1 MKQKNKA
8 VTLHEVRLLFENKF
22 PELLAGAVDS
32 PDEASFRQKIDAYLS
47 DASWNAEGV
56 RVVRRLLE
64 YDGRVIHELSVGE
77 DVKVETL
84 ALLWRFLS
92 GRIGE
97 DEISPD
103 FALEL
108 YHQFSRLHDG
118 PSGVPEKEDVLRWMR
133 RWPDGLNEQ
142 VRAIR
147 EANKERIMALLV
159 RKIEHRPASS
169 GRYVFPEGCS
179 EAEKLGWVSRW
190 WGEARFHLSMAV
202 KSATELNR
210 MLDGTL
216 SGETLRIYQQAQ
228 EKGIPVF
235 VTPYYL
241 SLLNPTGKGYDD
253 AAIRSYVIYSS
264 RLVETFGG
272 IRAWEREDIVE
283 EGKPNVAGWL
293 LPGGHN
299 IHRRYPEVAILIPDT
314 MGRACGGLCASCQRM
329 YDFQSRR
336 LNFELEKLKP
346 KENWN
351 TRLRKLMDY
360 FEHDTQIRDILI
372 TGGDALMSRNATLR
386 NILDAV
392 CKMAVRKRQA
402 NLSRPDG
409 EKYAELQRVRLGTR
423 LPVYLPM
430 RVDDELLDIL
440 RDFRQKAVEAG
451 ITQLFVQTH
460 FQSPLEVTPESREA
474 IRRILSTGWAVTNQL
489 VYNVAASRRG
499 HTAKLRKVLNSLG
512 VICYYTFTV
521 KGFEENYEVF
531 APNARSLQE
540 SAEEKAWGRLAP
552 EAEHDFLESLDGAPN
567 KAVAVRQFCA
577 AHDVPFL
584 ATDRSVLNL
593 PGIGKS
599 MSFAL
604 VGVDAKGR
612 RILRFDHDRTRR
624 HSPIIDRV
632 HEVYIRENKPVYRY
646 LLQLQDMGEDMGEYE
661 TLWAYTEGETERRF
675 PFFEYPVP
683 DFSVTSR
690 YTNLDVGVVEH
701 RYLRGVLA
709 LQIRDLRLVLP
720 LHLVKLFAVT
730 VLRSLNFLMEFVNVL
745 LSVCHK
751 LAQLSVVLLHLLQF
765 STT

>member
-97 DEISPD
+97 DEVSPD

-108 YHQFSRLHDG
+108 YHQFSRLHAA

-133 RWPDGLNEQ
+133 HWPDGLNEQ

-169 GRYVFPEGCS
+169 GRYVFPEECN
-179 EAEKLGWVSRW
+179 EAEKLGWVRRW

-202 KSATELNR
+202 KSAAELNR

-440 RDFRQKAVEAG
+440 RDFRQKAAEAG

-661 TLWAYTEGETERRF
+661 TLWAYIEGETERRF

-690 YTNLDVGVVEH
+690 YTNLDVGEDEV
-701 RYLRGVLA
+701 
-709 LQIRDLRLVLP
+709 RDLRP
-720 LHLVKLFAVT
+720 DW
-730 VLRSLNFLMEFVNVL
+730 
-745 LSVCHK
+745 
-751 LAQLSVVLLHLLQF
+751 
-765 STT
+765 

>member
-612 RILRFDHDRTRR
+612 RILRYDHDRTRR

-690 YTNLDVGVVEH
+690 YTNLDVGEDEV
-701 RYLRGVLA
+701 
-709 LQIRDLRLVLP
+709 RDLRP
-720 LHLVKLFAVT
+720 DW
-730 VLRSLNFLMEFVNVL
+730 
-745 LSVCHK
+745 
-751 LAQLSVVLLHLLQF
+751 
-765 STT
+765 

>member
-402 NLSRPDG
+402 NLSRPNG

-567 KAVAVRQFCA
+567 KDVAVRQFCA

-690 YTNLDVGVVEH
+690 YTNLDVGEDEV
-701 RYLRGVLA
+701 
-709 LQIRDLRLVLP
+709 RDLRP
-720 LHLVKLFAVT
+720 DW
-730 VLRSLNFLMEFVNVL
+730 
-745 LSVCHK
+745 
-751 LAQLSVVLLHLLQF
+751 
-765 STT
+765 

>member
-169 GRYVFPEGCS
+169 GRYVFLEGCS

-690 YTNLDVGVVEH
+690 YTNLDVGEDEV
-701 RYLRGVLA
+701 
-709 LQIRDLRLVLP
+709 RDLRP
-720 LHLVKLFAVT
+720 DW
-730 VLRSLNFLMEFVNVL
+730 
-745 LSVCHK
+745 
-751 LAQLSVVLLHLLQF
+751 
-765 STT
+765 

>member
-64 YDGRVIHELSVGE
+64 YDGRVVHELSVGE

-97 DEISPD
+97 DEISLD

-169 GRYVFPEGCS
+169 GRYVFSEGCS
-179 EAEKLGWVSRW
+179 EAEKLGWVRRW

-202 KSATELNR
+202 KSAAELNR

-264 RLVETFGG
+264 RLVETFGS

-440 RDFRQKAVEAG
+440 RDFRQKAAEAG

-552 EAEHDFLESLDGAPN
+552 EAEHDFLEILDGAPN

-690 YTNLDVGVVEH
+690 YTNLDVGEDEV
-701 RYLRGVLA
+701 
-709 LQIRDLRLVLP
+709 RDLRP
-720 LHLVKLFAVT
+720 DW
-730 VLRSLNFLMEFVNVL
+730 
-745 LSVCHK
+745 
-751 LAQLSVVLLHLLQF
+751 
-765 STT
+765 

>member
-64 YDGRVIHELSVGE
+64 YDGRVVHELSVGE

-690 YTNLDVGVVEH
+690 YTNLDVGEDEV
-701 RYLRGVLA
+701 
-709 LQIRDLRLVLP
+709 RDLRP
-720 LHLVKLFAVT
+720 DW
-730 VLRSLNFLMEFVNVL
+730 
-745 LSVCHK
+745 
-751 LAQLSVVLLHLLQF
+751 
-765 STT
+765 

>member
-64 YDGRVIHELSVGE
+64 YDGRVVHELSVGE

-108 YHQFSRLHDG
+108 YHQFSRLHAA

-179 EAEKLGWVSRW
+179 EAEKLGWVRRW

-202 KSATELNR
+202 KSAAELNR

-440 RDFRQKAVEAG
+440 RDFRQKAAEAG

-552 EAEHDFLESLDGAPN
+552 EAEHDFLEILDGAPN

-683 DFSVTSR
+683 DFSVTGR
-690 YTNLDVGVVEH
+690 YTNLDVGEGEV
-701 RYLRGVLA
+701 
-709 LQIRDLRLVLP
+709 RDLRP
-720 LHLVKLFAVT
+720 D
-730 VLRSLNFLMEFVNVL
+730 R
-745 LSVCHK
+745 
-751 LAQLSVVLLHLLQF
+751 
-765 STT
+765 

>member
-32 PDEASFRQKIDAYLS
+32 PDEVSFRQKIDAYLS

-64 YDGRVIHELSVGE
+64 YDGRVVHELSVGE

-92 GRIGE
+92 GRIRE
-97 DEISPD
+97 DEISLD

-179 EAEKLGWVSRW
+179 EAEKLGWVRRW

-440 RDFRQKAVEAG
+440 RDFRQKAAEAG

-474 IRRILSTGWAVTNQL
+474 IRRILSTGWVVTNQL

-552 EAEHDFLESLDGAPN
+552 EAEHDFLEILDGAPN

-690 YTNLDVGVVEH
+690 YTNLDVGEDEV
-701 RYLRGVLA
+701 
-709 LQIRDLRLVLP
+709 RDLRP
-720 LHLVKLFAVT
+720 DW
-730 VLRSLNFLMEFVNVL
+730 
-745 LSVCHK
+745 
-751 LAQLSVVLLHLLQF
+751 
-765 STT
+765 

>member
-64 YDGRVIHELSVGE
+64 YDGRVVHELSVGE
-77 DVKVETL
+77 GVKVETL
-84 ALLWRFLS
+84 DLLWRFLS
-92 GRIGE
+92 GRMEGE
-97 DEISPD
+97 EISPD

-108 YHQFSRLHDG
+108 YHQFSRLHDA

-169 GRYVFPEGCS
+169 GRYVFPEGCG
-179 EAEKLGWVSRW
+179 EAEKLGWVRQW
-190 WGEARFHLSMAV
+190 WGEARFHLAMAV
-202 KSATELNR
+202 KSAAELNR
-210 MLDGTL
+210 MLGGTL
-216 SGETLRIYQQAQ
+216 SGETMRVYQQAQ

-440 RDFRQKAVEAG
+440 RDFRQKAAEAG

-552 EAEHDFLESLDGAPN
+552 EAEHDFLESLGGAPN
-567 KAVAVRQFCA
+567 KAVAVRQFCV

-612 RILRFDHDRTRR
+612 RILRFDHDRIRR

-632 HEVYIRENKPVYRY
+632 REVYIRENKPVYRY

-690 YTNLDVGVVEH
+690 YTNLDVGEGEV
-701 RYLRGVLA
+701 
-709 LQIRDLRLVLP
+709 RDLRP
-720 LHLVKLFAVT
+720 D
-730 VLRSLNFLMEFVNVL
+730 R
-745 LSVCHK
+745 
-751 LAQLSVVLLHLLQF
+751 
-765 STT
+765 

>member
-690 YTNLDVGVVEH
+690 YTNLDVGEDE
-701 RYLRGVLA
+701 G
-709 LQIRDLRLVLP
+709 RDLRP
-720 LHLVKLFAVT
+720 DW
-730 VLRSLNFLMEFVNVL
+730 
-745 LSVCHK
+745 
-751 LAQLSVVLLHLLQF
+751 
-765 STT
+765 

>member
-64 YDGRVIHELSVGE
+64 YDGRVVHELSVGE

-108 YHQFSRLHDG
+108 YHQFSRLHNG

-179 EAEKLGWVSRW
+179 EAEKLGWVRRW

-202 KSATELNR
+202 KSAAELNR

-386 NILDAV
+386 NIFDAV

-440 RDFRQKAVEAG
+440 RDFRQKAAEAG

-683 DFSVTSR
+683 DFSVTGR
-690 YTNLDVGVVEH
+690 YTNLDVGEGEV
-701 RYLRGVLA
+701 
-709 LQIRDLRLVLP
+709 RDLRP
-720 LHLVKLFAVT
+720 DW
-730 VLRSLNFLMEFVNVL
+730 
-745 LSVCHK
+745 
-751 LAQLSVVLLHLLQF
+751 
-765 STT
+765 

>member
-32 PDEASFRQKIDAYLS
+32 PDEVSFRQKIDAYLS

-64 YDGRVIHELSVGE
+64 YDGRVVHELSVGE

-92 GRIGE
+92 GRIRE
-97 DEISPD
+97 DEISLD

-179 EAEKLGWVSRW
+179 EAEKLGWVRRW

-299 IHRRYPEVAILIPDT
+299 IHRRYPKVAILIPDT

-440 RDFRQKAVEAG
+440 RDFRQKAAEAG

-552 EAEHDFLESLDGAPN
+552 EAEHDFLEILDGAPN

-690 YTNLDVGVVEH
+690 YTNLDVGEDEV
-701 RYLRGVLA
+701 
-709 LQIRDLRLVLP
+709 RDLRP
-720 LHLVKLFAVT
+720 DW
-730 VLRSLNFLMEFVNVL
+730 
-745 LSVCHK
+745 
-751 LAQLSVVLLHLLQF
+751 
-765 STT
+765 

>member
-64 YDGRVIHELSVGE
+64 YDGRVVHELSVGE

-108 YHQFSRLHDG
+108 YHQFSRLHAA

-179 EAEKLGWVSRW
+179 EAEKLEWVRRW

-202 KSATELNR
+202 KSAAELNR
-210 MLDGTL
+210 MLNGTL

-440 RDFRQKAVEAG
+440 RDFRQKAAEAG

-632 HEVYIRENKPVYRY
+632 HEVYIRENKPLYRY

-690 YTNLDVGVVEH
+690 YTNLDVGEGEV
-701 RYLRGVLA
+701 
-709 LQIRDLRLVLP
+709 RDLRLD
-720 LHLVKLFAVT
+720 
-730 VLRSLNFLMEFVNVL
+730 R
-745 LSVCHK
+745 
-751 LAQLSVVLLHLLQF
+751 
-765 STT
+765 

>member
-190 WGEARFHLSMAV
+190 WGAARFHLSMAV

-690 YTNLDVGVVEH
+690 YTNLDVGEDEV
-701 RYLRGVLA
+701 
-709 LQIRDLRLVLP
+709 RDLRP
-720 LHLVKLFAVT
+720 DW
-730 VLRSLNFLMEFVNVL
+730 
-745 LSVCHK
+745 
-751 LAQLSVVLLHLLQF
+751 
-765 STT
+765 

>member
-272 IRAWEREDIVE
+272 IRAWEREYIVE

-690 YTNLDVGVVEH
+690 YTNLDVGEDEV
-701 RYLRGVLA
+701 
-709 LQIRDLRLVLP
+709 RDLRP
-720 LHLVKLFAVT
+720 DW
-730 VLRSLNFLMEFVNVL
+730 
-745 LSVCHK
+745 
-751 LAQLSVVLLHLLQF
+751 
-765 STT
+765 

>member
-32 PDEASFRQKIDAYLS
+32 PDEASFRRKIDAYLS

-64 YDGRVIHELSVGE
+64 YDGRVVHELSVGE

-97 DEISPD
+97 DEVSPD

-108 YHQFSRLHDG
+108 YHQFSRLHAA

-179 EAEKLGWVSRW
+179 EAEKLGWVRRW

-202 KSATELNR
+202 KSAAELNR

-216 SGETLRIYQQAQ
+216 SGDTLRIYQQAQ

-293 LPGGHN
+293 LPGGHT
-299 IHRRYPEVAILIPDT
+299 IHRRDPEVAILIPDT

-360 FEHDTQIRDILI
+360 FEHDMQIRDILI

-440 RDFRQKAVEAG
+440 RDFRQKAAEAG

-552 EAEHDFLESLDGAPN
+552 EAEHDFLEILDGAPN

-690 YTNLDVGVVEH
+690 YTNLDMGEGEVW
-701 RYLRGVLA
+701 
-709 LQIRDLRLVLP
+709 DLRP
-720 LHLVKLFAVT
+720 D
-730 VLRSLNFLMEFVNVL
+730 R
-745 LSVCHK
+745 
-751 LAQLSVVLLHLLQF
+751 
-765 STT
+765 

>member
-169 GRYVFPEGCS
+169 GRYVFPEGCG
-179 EAEKLGWVSRW
+179 EAEKLGWVRQW

-202 KSATELNR
+202 KSAAELNR
-210 MLDGTL
+210 MLGGTL
-216 SGETLRIYQQAQ
+216 SGETMRVYQQAQ

-683 DFSVTSR
+683 DFSVTGR
-690 YTNLDVGVVEH
+690 YTNLDVGEDEV
-701 RYLRGVLA
+701 
-709 LQIRDLRLVLP
+709 RDLRP
-720 LHLVKLFAVT
+720 D
-730 VLRSLNFLMEFVNVL
+730 R
-745 LSVCHK
+745 
-751 LAQLSVVLLHLLQF
+751 
-765 STT
+765 

>member
-512 VICYYTFTV
+512 VICYYTVTV

-690 YTNLDVGVVEH
+690 YTNLDVGEDEV
-701 RYLRGVLA
+701 
-709 LQIRDLRLVLP
+709 RDLRP
-720 LHLVKLFAVT
+720 DW
-730 VLRSLNFLMEFVNVL
+730 
-745 LSVCHK
+745 
-751 LAQLSVVLLHLLQF
+751 
-765 STT
+765 

>member
-22 PELLAGAVDS
+22 PELLAGVVDS

-690 YTNLDVGVVEH
+690 YTNLDVGEDEV
-701 RYLRGVLA
+701 
-709 LQIRDLRLVLP
+709 RDLRP
-720 LHLVKLFAVT
+720 DW
-730 VLRSLNFLMEFVNVL
+730 
-745 LSVCHK
+745 
-751 LAQLSVVLLHLLQF
+751 
-765 STT
+765 

>member
-64 YDGRVIHELSVGE
+64 YDGRVVHELSVGE
-77 DVKVETL
+77 DVKVGTL

-97 DEISPD
+97 DEISLD

-179 EAEKLGWVSRW
+179 EAEKLGWVRRW

-440 RDFRQKAVEAG
+440 RDFRQKAAEAG

-552 EAEHDFLESLDGAPN
+552 EAEHDFLEILDGAPN

-604 VGVDAKGR
+604 VGVDARGR
-612 RILRFDHDRTRR
+612 RILRFDHDRTRK

-683 DFSVTSR
+683 DFSVTGR
-690 YTNLDVGVVEH
+690 YTNLDVGEGEV
-701 RYLRGVLA
+701 
-709 LQIRDLRLVLP
+709 RDLRSD
-720 LHLVKLFAVT
+720 
-730 VLRSLNFLMEFVNVL
+730 R
-745 LSVCHK
+745 
-751 LAQLSVVLLHLLQF
+751 
-765 STT
+765 

>member
-32 PDEASFRQKIDAYLS
+32 PDEVSFRQKIDAYLS

-64 YDGRVIHELSVGE
+64 YDGRVVHELSVGE

-92 GRIGE
+92 GRIRE
-97 DEISPD
+97 DEISLD
-103 FALEL
+103 FTLEL

-179 EAEKLGWVSRW
+179 EAEKLGWVRRW

-440 RDFRQKAVEAG
+440 RDFRQKAAEAG

-552 EAEHDFLESLDGAPN
+552 EAEHDFLEILDGAPN

-690 YTNLDVGVVEH
+690 YTNLDVGEDEV
-701 RYLRGVLA
+701 
-709 LQIRDLRLVLP
+709 RDLRP
-720 LHLVKLFAVT
+720 DW
-730 VLRSLNFLMEFVNVL
+730 
-745 LSVCHK
+745 
-751 LAQLSVVLLHLLQF
+751 
-765 STT
+765 

>member
-646 LLQLQDMGEDMGEYE
+646 LLQLQDLGEDMGEYE

-690 YTNLDVGVVEH
+690 YTNLDVGEDEV
-701 RYLRGVLA
+701 
-709 LQIRDLRLVLP
+709 RDLRP
-720 LHLVKLFAVT
+720 DW
-730 VLRSLNFLMEFVNVL
+730 
-745 LSVCHK
+745 
-751 LAQLSVVLLHLLQF
+751 
-765 STT
+765 

>member
-64 YDGRVIHELSVGE
+64 YDGRVVHELSVGE

-84 ALLWRFLS
+84 DLLWRFLS
-92 GRIGE
+92 GRMEGE
-97 DEISPD
+97 EISPD

-108 YHQFSRLHDG
+108 YHQFSRLHDA

-169 GRYVFPEGCS
+169 GRYVFPEGCG
-179 EAEKLGWVSRW
+179 EAEKLGWVRQW

-202 KSATELNR
+202 KSAAELNR
-210 MLDGTL
+210 MLGGTL
-216 SGETLRIYQQAQ
+216 SGETMRVYQQAQ

-440 RDFRQKAVEAG
+440 RDFRQKAAEAG

-552 EAEHDFLESLDGAPN
+552 EAEHDFLESLGGAPD

-632 HEVYIRENKPVYRY
+632 REVYIRENKPVYRY

-683 DFSVTSR
+683 DFSVTGR
-690 YTNLDVGVVEH
+690 YTNLDVGEDEV
-701 RYLRGVLA
+701 
-709 LQIRDLRLVLP
+709 RDLRP
-720 LHLVKLFAVT
+720 D
-730 VLRSLNFLMEFVNVL
+730 R
-745 LSVCHK
+745 
-751 LAQLSVVLLHLLQF
+751 
-765 STT
+765 

>member
-32 PDEASFRQKIDAYLS
+32 PDEVSFRQKIDAYLS

-64 YDGRVIHELSVGE
+64 YDGRVVHELSVGE

-108 YHQFSRLHDG
+108 YHQFSRLHAA

-179 EAEKLGWVSRW
+179 EAEKLGWVRRW

-202 KSATELNR
+202 KSAAELNR

-264 RLVETFGG
+264 RLVETFGC

-314 MGRACGGLCASCQRM
+314 IGRACGGLCASCQRM

-683 DFSVTSR
+683 DFSVTGR
-690 YTNLDVGVVEH
+690 YTNLDVGEGEV
-701 RYLRGVLA
+701 
-709 LQIRDLRLVLP
+709 RDLRP
-720 LHLVKLFAVT
+720 DW
-730 VLRSLNFLMEFVNVL
+730 
-745 LSVCHK
+745 
-751 LAQLSVVLLHLLQF
+751 
-765 STT
+765 

>member
-64 YDGRVIHELSVGE
+64 YDGRVVHELSVGE

-108 YHQFSRLHDG
+108 YHQFSRLHTA

-169 GRYVFPEGCS
+169 GRYVFPEGCN
-179 EAEKLGWVSRW
+179 EAEKLGWVRRW

-202 KSATELNR
+202 KSAAELNR

-440 RDFRQKAVEAG
+440 RDFRQKAAEAG

-540 SAEEKAWGRLAP
+540 SAEEKAWGRLVP
-552 EAEHDFLESLDGAPN
+552 EAEHGFLESLDGAPN

-690 YTNLDVGVVEH
+690 YTNLDVGEDEV
-701 RYLRGVLA
+701 
-709 LQIRDLRLVLP
+709 RDLRP
-720 LHLVKLFAVT
+720 DW
-730 VLRSLNFLMEFVNVL
+730 
-745 LSVCHK
+745 
-751 LAQLSVVLLHLLQF
+751 
-765 STT
+765 

>member
-521 KGFEENYEVF
+521 KGFEENYEVV

-690 YTNLDVGVVEH
+690 YTNLDVGEDEV
-701 RYLRGVLA
+701 
-709 LQIRDLRLVLP
+709 RDLRP
-720 LHLVKLFAVT
+720 DW
-730 VLRSLNFLMEFVNVL
+730 
-745 LSVCHK
+745 
-751 LAQLSVVLLHLLQF
+751 
-765 STT
+765 

>member
-392 CKMAVRKRQA
+392 CKIAVRKRQA

-690 YTNLDVGVVEH
+690 YTNLDVGEDEV
-701 RYLRGVLA
+701 
-709 LQIRDLRLVLP
+709 RDLRP
-720 LHLVKLFAVT
+720 DW
-730 VLRSLNFLMEFVNVL
+730 
-745 LSVCHK
+745 
-751 LAQLSVVLLHLLQF
+751 
-765 STT
+765 

>member
-64 YDGRVIHELSVGE
+64 YDGRVVHELSVGE

-108 YHQFSRLHDG
+108 YHQFSRLHDC

-179 EAEKLGWVSRW
+179 EAEKLGWVRRW

-202 KSATELNR
+202 KSAAELNR

-440 RDFRQKAVEAG
+440 RDFRQKAAEAG
-451 ITQLFVQTH
+451 IIQLFVQTH

-567 KAVAVRQFCA
+567 KAVAIRQFCA

-690 YTNLDVGVVEH
+690 YTNLDVGEGEV
-701 RYLRGVLA
+701 
-709 LQIRDLRLVLP
+709 RDLRP
-720 LHLVKLFAVT
+720 D
-730 VLRSLNFLMEFVNVL
+730 R
-745 LSVCHK
+745 
-751 LAQLSVVLLHLLQF
+751 
-765 STT
+765 

>member
-64 YDGRVIHELSVGE
+64 YDGRVVHELSVGE

-84 ALLWRFLS
+84 DLLWRFLS
-92 GRIGE
+92 GRMEGE
-97 DEISPD
+97 EISPD

-108 YHQFSRLHDG
+108 YHQFSRLHAA

-169 GRYVFPEGCS
+169 GRYVFPEGCG
-179 EAEKLGWVSRW
+179 EAEKLGWVRQW
-190 WGEARFHLSMAV
+190 WGEARFHLAMAV
-202 KSATELNR
+202 KSAAELNR
-210 MLDGTL
+210 MLGGTL
-216 SGETLRIYQQAQ
+216 SGETMRVYQQAQ

-440 RDFRQKAVEAG
+440 RDFRQKAAEAG

-474 IRRILSTGWAVTNQL
+474 IWRILSTGWAVTNQL

-552 EAEHDFLESLDGAPN
+552 EAEHDFLESLGGAPN
-567 KAVAVRQFCA
+567 KAVAVRQFCV

-632 HEVYIRENKPVYRY
+632 REVYIRENKPVYRY

-690 YTNLDVGVVEH
+690 YTNLDVGEGEV
-701 RYLRGVLA
+701 
-709 LQIRDLRLVLP
+709 RDLRP
-720 LHLVKLFAVT
+720 D
-730 VLRSLNFLMEFVNVL
+730 R
-745 LSVCHK
+745 
-751 LAQLSVVLLHLLQF
+751 
-765 STT
+765 

>member
-32 PDEASFRQKIDAYLS
+32 PDEASFRRKIDAYLS
-47 DASWNAEGV
+47 DASWNAKGV

-64 YDGRVIHELSVGE
+64 YDGRVVHELSVGE

-97 DEISPD
+97 DEVSPD

-108 YHQFSRLHDG
+108 YHQFSRLHAA

-179 EAEKLGWVSRW
+179 EAEKLGWVRRW

-202 KSATELNR
+202 KSAAELNR

-216 SGETLRIYQQAQ
+216 SGDTLRIYQQAQ

-360 FEHDTQIRDILI
+360 FEHDMQIRDILI

-440 RDFRQKAVEAG
+440 RDFRQKAAEAG

-552 EAEHDFLESLDGAPN
+552 EAEHDFLEILDGAPN

-646 LLQLQDMGEDMGEYE
+646 LLQLQDMREDMGEYE

-690 YTNLDVGVVEH
+690 YTNLDMGEGEVW
-701 RYLRGVLA
+701 
-709 LQIRDLRLVLP
+709 DLRP
-720 LHLVKLFAVT
+720 D
-730 VLRSLNFLMEFVNVL
+730 R
-745 LSVCHK
+745 
-751 LAQLSVVLLHLLQF
+751 
-765 STT
+765 

>member
-22 PELLAGAVDS
+22 PELLAGGVDS

-64 YDGRVIHELSVGE
+64 YDGRVVHELSVGE

-84 ALLWRFLS
+84 DLLWRFLS
-92 GRIGE
+92 GRMEGE
-97 DEISPD
+97 EISPD

-108 YHQFSRLHDG
+108 YHQFSRLHDA

-169 GRYVFPEGCS
+169 GRYVFPEGCG
-179 EAEKLGWVSRW
+179 EAEKLGWVRQW
-190 WGEARFHLSMAV
+190 WGEARFHLAMAV
-202 KSATELNR
+202 KSAAELNR

-360 FEHDTQIRDILI
+360 FEHDTQIHDILI

-440 RDFRQKAVEAG
+440 RDFRQKAAEAG

-552 EAEHDFLESLDGAPN
+552 EAEHDFLESLDGASN

-683 DFSVTSR
+683 DFSVTGR
-690 YTNLDVGVVEH
+690 YTNLDVGEGEV
-701 RYLRGVLA
+701 
-709 LQIRDLRLVLP
+709 RDLRP
-720 LHLVKLFAVT
+720 D
-730 VLRSLNFLMEFVNVL
+730 R
-745 LSVCHK
+745 
-751 LAQLSVVLLHLLQF
+751 
-765 STT
+765 

>member
-64 YDGRVIHELSVGE
+64 YDGRVVHELSVGE

-84 ALLWRFLS
+84 TLLWRFLS
-92 GRIGE
+92 GRMEGE
-97 DEISPD
+97 KISPD

-147 EANKERIMALLV
+147 EANKERVMALLV

-169 GRYVFPEGCS
+169 VRYVFPEGCN
-179 EAEKLGWVSRW
+179 EAEKLGWVRRW

-202 KSATELNR
+202 KSAAELNR

-241 SLLNPTGKGYDD
+241 SLLNPTGKGYED

-440 RDFRQKAVEAG
+440 RDFRQKAAEAG

-540 SAEEKAWGRLAP
+540 SAEEKAWGRLVP
-552 EAEHDFLESLDGAPN
+552 EAEHDFLEILDGAPN

-683 DFSVTSR
+683 DFSVTGR
-690 YTNLDVGVVEH
+690 YTNLDVGEGEV
-701 RYLRGVLA
+701 
-709 LQIRDLRLVLP
+709 RDLRP
-720 LHLVKLFAVT
+720 D
-730 VLRSLNFLMEFVNVL
+730 R
-745 LSVCHK
+745 
-751 LAQLSVVLLHLLQF
+751 
-765 STT
+765 

>member
-22 PELLAGAVDS
+22 PKLLAGAVDS

-64 YDGRVIHELSVGE
+64 YDGRVVHELSVGE

-97 DEISPD
+97 DEISLD

-108 YHQFSRLHDG
+108 YHQFSRLHTA

-169 GRYVFPEGCS
+169 GRYVFPEGCN
-179 EAEKLGWVSRW
+179 EAEKLGWVRRW

-202 KSATELNR
+202 KSAAELNR

-440 RDFRQKAVEAG
+440 RDFRQKAAEAG

-540 SAEEKAWGRLAP
+540 SAEEKAWGRLVP

-690 YTNLDVGVVEH
+690 YTNLDVGEDEV
-701 RYLRGVLA
+701 
-709 LQIRDLRLVLP
+709 RDLRP
-720 LHLVKLFAVT
+720 DW
-730 VLRSLNFLMEFVNVL
+730 
-745 LSVCHK
+745 
-751 LAQLSVVLLHLLQF
+751 
-765 STT
+765 

>member
-64 YDGRVIHELSVGE
+64 YDGRVVHELSVGE

-169 GRYVFPEGCS
+169 GRYVFPEGCG
-179 EAEKLGWVSRW
+179 EAEKLGWVRRW

-202 KSATELNR
+202 KSAAELNR

-440 RDFRQKAVEAG
+440 RDFRQKAAEAG

-552 EAEHDFLESLDGAPN
+552 EAEHDFLESLNGAPN

-604 VGVDAKGR
+604 VGVDARGR

-683 DFSVTSR
+683 DFSVTGR
-690 YTNLDVGVVEH
+690 YTNLDVGEGEVW
-701 RYLRGVLA
+701 
-709 LQIRDLRLVLP
+709 DLRP
-720 LHLVKLFAVT
+720 D
-730 VLRSLNFLMEFVNVL
+730 R
-745 LSVCHK
+745 
-751 LAQLSVVLLHLLQF
+751 
-765 STT
+765 

>member
-118 PSGVPEKEDVLRWMR
+118 PSGVPEKGDVLRWMR

-351 TRLRKLMDY
+351 TCLRKLMDY

-690 YTNLDVGVVEH
+690 YTNLDVGEDEV
-701 RYLRGVLA
+701 
-709 LQIRDLRLVLP
+709 RDLRP
-720 LHLVKLFAVT
+720 DW
-730 VLRSLNFLMEFVNVL
+730 
-745 LSVCHK
+745 
-751 LAQLSVVLLHLLQF
+751 
-765 STT
+765 

>member
-47 DASWNAEGV
+47 DASCNAEGV

-64 YDGRVIHELSVGE
+64 YDGRVVHELSVGE

-108 YHQFSRLHDG
+108 YHQFSRLHTA

-169 GRYVFPEGCS
+169 GRYVFPEGCN
-179 EAEKLGWVSRW
+179 EAEKLGWVRRW

-202 KSATELNR
+202 KSAAELNR

-440 RDFRQKAVEAG
+440 RDFRQKAAEAG

-540 SAEEKAWGRLAP
+540 SAEEKAWGRLVP

-690 YTNLDVGVVEH
+690 YTNLDVGEDEV
-701 RYLRGVLA
+701 
-709 LQIRDLRLVLP
+709 RDLRP
-720 LHLVKLFAVT
+720 DW
-730 VLRSLNFLMEFVNVL
+730 
-745 LSVCHK
+745 
-751 LAQLSVVLLHLLQF
+751 
-765 STT
+765 

>member
-22 PELLAGAVDS
+22 PELLAGAVDI

-690 YTNLDVGVVEH
+690 YTNLDVGEDEV
-701 RYLRGVLA
+701 
-709 LQIRDLRLVLP
+709 RDLRP
-720 LHLVKLFAVT
+720 DW
-730 VLRSLNFLMEFVNVL
+730 
-745 LSVCHK
+745 
-751 LAQLSVVLLHLLQF
+751 
-765 STT
+765 